1 MRQIITVL
9 FLMFYSGSLFSQTGN
24 DLLLPRI
31 DKRLEILCIAYKLT
45 NNHPGPDS
53 TNKKYNESIHNH
65 FDRYKQHP
73 FILHLK
79 HLCDS
84 FSRNEIDISSWELPS
99 LAMHLGPPPFF
110 KPLIFPGD
118 TANIDGWDDRTL
130 LTTEFISLL
139 KKFYSDTEA
148 EQFFKT
154 QQAYFDRIEKRYS
167 VSPKPVNKKWLDNF
181 FGIQGSEKYFPV
193 LCLQGYG
200 DGDYIRV
207 NFSGNR
213 RFTHTIFGCT
223 EFDAS
228 GIPAACNNNWL
239 QRGNLHE
246 YIHTFVNQLVE
257 ENMALLER
265 YASVML
271 ADSTVW
277 KKVSQAFYNNNR
289 YYLYE
294 SIVRAVSIVYISR
307 NTEINSDRETEII
320 SQEKAGFPWIRGLV
334 TILDE
339 YYQNQ
344 KAYTNF
350 RSYMPVVIEYF
361 RKYTEDRN

>member
-1 MRQIITVL
+1 M
-9 FLMFYSGSLFSQTGN
+9 
-24 DLLLPRI
+24 PKI
-31 DKRLEILCIAYKLT
+31 DSRLEILCIAYKLAT
-45 NNHPGPDS
+45 GDHGPDTANRS
-53 TNKKYNESIHNH
+53 YNEAINRH
-65 FDRYKQHP
+65 FSAYRQHP
-73 FILHLK
+73 FVQFLRHVS
-79 HLCDS
+79 DS
-84 FSRNEIDISSWELPS
+84 FNTIGINISAWEIPS
-99 LAMHLGPPPFF
+99 VAMHIGAAPDFNPIIPFE
-110 KPLIFPGD
+110 D
-118 TANIDGWDDRTL
+118 TLTSDGWDDRTL
-130 LTTEFISLL
+130 YNRRFTELL
-139 KKFYSDTEA
+139 RKFYKESHAAIFFAEQKAYYKAVEKKFAS
-148 EQFFKT
+148 
-154 QQAYFDRIEKRYS
+154 I
-167 VSPKPVNKKWLDNF
+167 PKPINGKWIDNF
-181 FGIQGSEKYFPV
+181 FNTRQTETYFPV

-257 ENMALLER
+257 ENMTMLER